1 MGGEPSADYTFQF
14 TGKSVAQQHQGQ
26 GQQQQQEGERQG
38 QGQGQGQGHA
48 EEPPCFLDVFL
59 PPHPT
64 GKPLSAILY
73 FHGGGLT
80 VGNRRSYFPHWLH
93 GT

>member
-14 TGKSVAQQHQGQ
+14 TGKSVAEGQQGQ
-26 GQQQQQEGERQG
+26 GRG
-38 QGQGQGQGHA
+38 QA

-93 GT
+93 GM